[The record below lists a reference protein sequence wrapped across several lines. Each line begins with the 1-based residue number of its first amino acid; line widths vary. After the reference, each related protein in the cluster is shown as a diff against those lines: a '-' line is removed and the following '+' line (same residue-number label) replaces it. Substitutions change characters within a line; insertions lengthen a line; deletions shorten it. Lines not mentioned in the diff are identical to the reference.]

1 MGDHKE
7 TDLDSSFQITQDDT
21 TTDDEIEQQM
31 DPGST
36 LDEIKYIVFKSS
48 LLELFTSCTSCHNIC
63 NGTISQPKGTFIC
76 VKQLCFHCGH
86 KRIWMSQ
93 PMIKDTPAGNVMLSA
108 AILFSGSTPG
118 KILRLM
124 NEMRIACICDSTFY
138 NHQTAY
144 LYLAVVSVWESHQTK
159 LLAECKSRG
168 TALSIGDDGR
178 ADSPGH
184 SAKYGSYSLIDFDSN
199 KIIHMELVKSNQV
212 TSSNHMEKEG
222 LSRDLKFLDAK
233 SLQVGTLVTDRHKQ
247 IDKFLSKQYP
257 DIEHC
262 YDVWHVSK
270 GVKKKLNQAAKYKDC
285 KLINEWVKSV
295 TNHMYWC
302 AASAPSGNE
311 MAVHWKSLMNHLC
324 DEHEDCYH
332 TNDLGNRHKK
342 WFIPGKGNK
351 TKLNSTLRMYNWY

>member
-1 MGDHKE
+1 
-7 TDLDSSFQITQDDT
+7 
-21 TTDDEIEQQM
+21 M

-76 VKQLCFHCGH
+76 VKQLCSHCGH

-93 PMIKDTPAGNVMLSA
+93 PMIKDTPAGNVMVSA

-144 LYLAVVSVWESHQTK
+144 LYPAVVSVWESHQTK
-159 LLAECKSRG
+159 LLAECRSRG
-168 TALSIGDDGR
+168 TALSIGGDGR

-199 KIIHMELVKSNQV
+199 KNIHMKLVQVKFAHCFYIICNWICSQSNQV
-212 TSSNHMEKEG
+212 TSTNHLEKEG
-222 LSRDLKFLDAK
+222 LSRALKFLDAK

-247 IDKFLSKQYP
+247 INKFISKQYP

-262 YDVWHVSK
+262 YDVWHASK
-270 GVKKKLNQAAKYKDC
+270 GKVVALENC
-285 KLINEWVKSV
+285 
-295 TNHMYWC
+295 M
-302 AASAPSGNE
+302 
-311 MAVHWKSLMNHLC
+311 
-324 DEHEDCYH
+324 
-332 TNDLGNRHKK
+332 
-342 WFIPGKGNK
+342 WFIMYRGKEEIKQGSK
-351 TKLNSTLRMYNWY
+351 IQGLRAY